1 MKRLKFIRNFIR
13 IQNNDKVDS
22 NKIEHADRKY
32 SLYIL
37 NEEIN
42 SFIDLIATSTLLI
55 IILGILALSVWAVFK
70 IGFFTYE
77 SAYPVF
83 GNWSI
88 LIGIFMSFW
97 LSRVFMLIL
106 C

>member
-1 MKRLKFIRNFIR
+1 MKRLKFIKNFIR

-70 IGFFTYE
+70 IDFLHM
-77 SAYPVF
+77 
-83 GNWSI
+83 NL
-88 LIGIFMSFW
+88 LIPYLVIG
-97 LSRVFMLIL
+97 LY
-106 C
+106 